1 MQQGSNLAVQQN
13 SNVVSI
19 TKAKQAVLFQA
30 VVEVNGLCAGI
41 QGISQLCINEGHADL
56 EHIDSILALATV
68 MRKHLD
74 TLGLSIASQE

>member
-41 QGISQLCINEGHADL
+41 QGISQLCINEGHG
-56 EHIDSILALATV
+56 
-68 MRKHLD
+68 R
-74 TLGLSIASQE
+74 